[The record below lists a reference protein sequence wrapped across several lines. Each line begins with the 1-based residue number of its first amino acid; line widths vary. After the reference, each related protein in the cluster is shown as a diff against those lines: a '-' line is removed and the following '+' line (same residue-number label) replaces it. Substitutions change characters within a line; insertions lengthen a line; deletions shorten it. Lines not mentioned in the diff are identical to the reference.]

1 MIQLPV
7 DPPKFAIGSSVFV
20 KRSNG
25 EEEIA
30 VVMAYKSKLYTLELG
45 KAGSGKKK
53 DTHEKN
59 IRAADDH
66 LA

>member
-1 MIQLPV
+1 
-7 DPPKFAIGSSVFV
+7 VFV

-45 KAGSGKKK
+45 KSGSGKKK
-53 DTHEKN
+53 ETHEKN
-59 IRAADDH
+59 IRAADD